1 MILQVTLVLC
11 LIIAM
16 SHQLLRITEL
26 INTDKSAASIG
37 LIRLYFLAAVEMTTI
52 IIQDLVQPLMLSRGE
67 LWTVTLNGITATSI
81 SFLWYAFANLYI
93 KRQRD
98 ANQLVINL
106 TFSLVIPIWI
116 KLFVLLATK

>member
-1 MILQVTLVLC
+1 
-11 LIIAM
+11 M
-16 SHQLLRITEL
+16 SHQLLRIAEL

-67 LWTVTLNGITATSI
+67 LWTVILNGITATSI